1 MLEQSMINLDK
12 NINATK
18 MQVEAYDRLAAAGVK
33 QEVILEILKDKN
45 NVYAIA
51 SAAGTV
57 NIKDKFGDL
66 INQTKVYIDV
76 IETARKQALTFE
88 QTTQEAIDANIS
100 ALDLQA
106 SILQNQFDLDNF
118 ELKTKIKLA
127 ENAVEGVNKQIQS
140 EQDKIDAIN
149 FTLKYDP
156 KIGQNLLD
164 DLQEQ
169 ISDLQRGMEL
179 AFDRPIQELQDRS
192 TILSNDLT
200 LIDKAAESINEKYD
214 KQEEALAKISQLNS
228 DIAAQERS
236 RISLADALSQGDISA
251 AAQMANEMRSTAA
264 EAAARRSGDLL
275 AAGRKSEIENLRSA
289 SGMTKEQIQ
298 AEQFK
303 IEQQTFA
310 LEQQRKTTQQEILG
324 IEDRIYNITE
334 LREVK
339 LLDIRNIEQTIDS
352 LRNNQLRNAEKALQ
366 GLQAELDKNQEILDA
381 KLLAIEKEK
390 LGWEQIQLSLKAY
403 SDALTRINNGPL
415 KTMKQIVDSIA
426 AALSQINN
434 AKYSSTSAFTP
445 PPTPTAATAT
455 AAATAATSAA
465 NSAATATDAATKKAE
480 EELAAQIAALAAADA
495 EAEAA
500 SAALKKAIE
509 DTKKAIADAAK
520 KGDPASKAFIA
531 AQKAAQKAEEDRLA
545 ALEIQRRQNA
555 AKAAGLAARYGTMSN
570 GGMVPKYFATGGK
583 AVGSDTV
590 PAMLTPGEFVMNKG
604 ATKVFGPMLAA
615 MNGLKYPSMLG
626 SRGNGSTGRPG
637 GIISSNLVAQS
648 YSNPISTNFVTQS
661 YPQMSSVSVM
671 PMTNMSSAN
680 VNTNS
685 TAVYNYSVGINVNG
699 SNSSPNDIAR
709 AVMTEIKNLDAQRIR
724 SQRA

>member
-1 MLEQSMINLDK
+1 
-12 NINATK
+12 
-18 MQVEAYDRLAAAGVK
+18 LAAAGVK
-33 QEVILEILKDKN
+33 QEVINEILKDKAN
-45 NVYAIA
+45 AQVIA
-51 SAAGTV
+51 RSPEKIADQYGTLISKTK
-57 NIKDKFGDL
+57 NYLDL
-66 INQTKVYIDV
+66 LKLIENQTK
-76 IETARKQALTFE
+76 TFE
-88 QTTQEAIDANIS
+88 QKTQEAIDANVA
-100 ALDLQA
+100 ALDLRA
-106 SILQNQFDLDNF
+106 RTLQNQFDLKNF
-118 ELKTKIKLA
+118 ELKANIKLA
-127 ENAVEGVNKQIQS
+127 EDAVEGVNKQIQS
-140 EQDKIDAIN
+140 EQDEIDKIN

-156 KIGQNLLD
+156 AIGQNLLD

-179 AFDRPIQELQDRS
+179 AFDRPIQALQDRS

-200 LIDKAAESINEKYD
+200 LIDKSAEAINEKYD
-214 KQEEALAKISQLNS
+214 KQEEALSKISQLNS
-228 DIAAQERS
+228 DIAAQEKS

-251 AAQMANEMRSTAA
+251 AAQLANEMRSTAA
-264 EAAARRSGDLL
+264 DQAARRSGDLL
-275 AAGRKSEIENLRSA
+275 AAGRKFEIENLRSA
-289 SGMTKEQIQ
+289 SGMTREQIQ

-352 LRNNQLRNAEKALQ
+352 LRNNQLRAAEKTLKDLQ
-366 GLQAELDKNQEILDA
+366 EELDKNQEILDK
-381 KLLAIEKEK
+381 KLLAIDKEK
-390 LGWEQIQLSLKAY
+390 LGWESIQLKLDDYQKKLKE
-403 SDALTRINNGPL
+403 INEGPL

-434 AKYSSTSAFTP
+434 AKYSSTSAFIP
-445 PPTPTAATAT
+445 APTPTAATAT

-465 NSAATATDAATKKAE
+465 NTAATASDAATKKAE
-480 EELAAQIAALAAADA
+480 EELAAQIAAQAAADA
-495 EAEAA
+495 DAKKTRDAFA
-500 SAALKKAIE
+500 KALA
-509 DTKKAIADAAK
+509 DAQAAIANAAK
-520 KGDPASKAFIA
+520 SGDPASKAFIA

-545 ALEIQRRQNA
+545 ALEIQKRQNA

-604 ATKVFGPMLAA
+604 ATKAFGPMLAA
-615 MNGLKYPSMLG
+615 INGSKFPSMLG
-626 SRGNGSTGRPG
+626 RVGQPGYGSM
-637 GIISSNLVAQS
+637 SS
-648 YSNPISTNFVTQS
+648 PISTNFSMQS
-661 YPQMSSVSVM
+661 YPQMSSTSIN
-671 PMTNMSSAN
+671 PMTSISSAS
-680 VNTNS
+680 VNNNS

-699 SNSSPNDIAR
+699 SNSNPQDIAR
-709 AVMTEIKNLDAQRIR
+709 AVMTEIKNVDAQRIR